1 MITVLFCKWFHIR
14 VAEQI
19 IDFLPNLEVW
29 SDAQLAGRREGME
42 GGGGG
47 HLCPFLKKEE
57 KYPDFLKKVP

>member
-29 SDAQLAGRREGME
+29 SDAQLVGGREGME
-42 GGGGG
+42 GGL
-47 HLCPFLKKEE
+47 LCPFLKIEE
-57 KYPDFLKKVP
+57 KCPDFSKKVP

>member
-29 SDAQLAGRREGME
+29 SDAQLAGGREGME
-42 GGGGG
+42 GGGG
-47 HLCPFLKKEE
+47 HLCSFLKIEE
-57 KYPDFLKKVP
+57 KCPDFAKKVP